1 MTSRAT
7 SRAAAEDIVRAAL
20 RGFAPQA
27 EIETLGVDVALRST
41 LELDSIDF
49 LTFVERLSAA
59 SRRIEESEYP
69 RLATIRSCVDFITDD
84 AERTVTDR
92 VGDT

>member
-1 MTSRAT
+1 MMPRIMSREQ
-7 SRAAAEDIVRAAL
+7 AEEAVREAL

-27 EIETLGVDVALRST
+27 DISALGQDEPLRNT

-59 SRRIEESEYP
+59 GSRIEESDYP
-69 RLATIRSCVDFITDD
+69 RLSTIHSCVDFLTGP
-84 AERTVTDR
+84 R
-92 VGDT
+92 